1 MSQEGTS
8 SRRFTVSFQFSQ
20 LAPTTSVPA
29 MVSDLIESQLVG
41 YGLETLIFGG
51 SPAHDQL
58 PAKGKRAFPTAV
70 M

>member
-1 MSQEGTS
+1 
-8 SRRFTVSFQFSQ
+8 
-20 LAPTTSVPA
+20 
-29 MVSDLIESQLVG
+29 MVSDLIESDLVG

-58 PAKGKRAFPTAV
+58 PAKGKRVFPSAV